1 MADKITVDQ
10 QISQLTL
17 QVEHLLQDVEELT
30 KTVLT
35 GNGEPSLVKQTTVL
49 YGKLKGLEATIN
61 DKFHFMNR
69 EIALKFDNL
78 TSSIN
83 IQVSTITD
91 MIDRHFQQQQTDRA
105 GKWELRTSLVTSAIA
120 VIIAVVAFIL
130 NKI

>member
-10 QISQLTL
+10 KISQLTS
-17 QVEHLLQDVEELT
+17 QVEHILQDVEELT

-35 GNGEPSLVKQTTVL
+35 GNGEPSLVKQTTIL
-49 YGKLKGLEATIN
+49 HGKLKGLETTIN

-78 TSSIN
+78 TTSIN

-91 MIDRHFQQQQTDRA
+91 MIDRHFTQQQTDRA
-105 GKWELRTSLVTSAIA
+105 GKWELRTALGSSAIA
-120 VIIAVVAFIL
+120 VIVAVVAFIL